1 MNIRRNINS
10 NEMETMDTE
19 RIRDTE
25 KVSEIYDHPVGGRT
39 VSLLS
44 GGRAV
49 RQEPPDQVSY

>member
-25 KVSEIYDHPVGGRT
+25 KVSEIYDHPVGGST
-39 VSLLS
+39 VSLLC
-44 GGRAV
+44 GG
-49 RQEPPDQVSY
+49 